1 MIERGKPVV
10 CPQRGA
16 HAFQSRFSREHKHVI
31 LEEEENHD
39 RTRKPVVCPQRG
51 AQQFVIGD
59 DETESDLSS
68 GSRSFLNRVN
78 DQVRKR
84 QKRSSMNV
92 TEDSEKHSVIWRMS
106 MSSTLESSVFM
117 GKNYS
122 DNWHSVKNTKDLT
135 MKQMFDISAK
145 LVSEQDEIYGVKTI
159 DWANSSWK
167 YLSLIGDEQV
177 ISLQRTKVY
186 VFSDSVLCLGK
197 IHENPQSNT
206 AWEQRL
212 EWFKSTPEYRTL
224 DRIDGEPMEF
234 EWNIFPG
241 FNTLQLSQEVQ
252 ELLLRLNETPEN
264 LQEGSSSCRCST
276 TSHRNKRQ
284 HDRMRVKCSTRF
296 SICKKIWSRTMVI
309 SRSWFREK
317 WYSIREDSPQG
328 EWDKMA
334 EKMMVTLAESGH
346 PVFRA
351 TSPLSRGQLKSKGGG
366 KLSIHYCAD

>member
-10 CPQRGA
+10 CRDTSHEQG
-16 HAFQSRFSREHKHVI
+16 HHYRFVESTRSASYWECDDDKAWSSQEWKSDE
-31 LEEEENHD
+31 LMDD
-39 RTRKPVVCPQRG
+39 RTVKPVLCPQRW

-59 DETESDLSS
+59 DETESDLSL

-92 TEDSEKHSVIWRMS
+92 AEDSDKHSVIWRMC

-122 DNWHSVKNTKDLT
+122 DNCQSIANTTDLT
-135 MKQMFDISAK
+135 LKHQEYNRSHNETNVRHIF
-145 LVSEQDEIYGVKTI
+145 ENGVRTRWDLCCGMKTI
-159 DWANSSWK
+159 DSENSSWK
-167 YLSLIGDEQV
+167 NFSLIGDEQV

-212 EWFKSTPEYRTL
+212 EWFKSSPEYRTL
-224 DRIDGEPMEF
+224 DIIDGEPMEF

-252 ELLLRLNETPEN
+252 ELLLRLGETPEN
-264 LQEGSSSCRCST
+264 FTRRFFFSCRCST
-276 TSHRNKRQ
+276 ASLVDQKT
-284 HDRMRVKCSTRF
+284 TR
-296 SICKKIWSRTMVI
+296 
-309 SRSWFREK
+309 
-317 WYSIREDSPQG
+317 
-328 EWDKMA
+328 
-334 EKMMVTLAESGH
+334 
-346 PVFRA
+346 
-351 TSPLSRGQLKSKGGG
+351 
-366 KLSIHYCAD
+366 